1 MVWASLQA
9 LGDVVEHPAGFFF
22 PEKMT
27 SLAIFDMYLNIC
39 DVFGQC
45 LVNVWQYLVN
55 VCPAG
60 ECPGLY
66 VP

>member
-27 SLAIFDMYLNIC
+27 SLENLDMRCITFEVFSSYLRL
-39 DVFGQC
+39 G
-45 LVNVWQYLVN
+45 
-55 VCPAG
+55 
-60 ECPGLY
+60 
-66 VP
+66 